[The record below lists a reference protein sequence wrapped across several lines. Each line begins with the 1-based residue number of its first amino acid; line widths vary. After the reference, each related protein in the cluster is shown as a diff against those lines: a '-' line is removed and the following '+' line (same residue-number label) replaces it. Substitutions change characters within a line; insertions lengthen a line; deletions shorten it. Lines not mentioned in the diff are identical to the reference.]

1 MKLNKKGFTLI
12 ELLAV
17 IVILTVIMLIATPTI
32 LGVIEDAR
40 KGAAKNSAMGY
51 IDALEKEI
59 VAEELRGVPEGSV
72 GLYNTTLTDTT
83 RITVRGDT
91 PSSVSIEISDGK
103 IQEGGTIT
111 FGDYE
116 FTIDAKGNVEETG
129 S

>member
-51 IDALEKEI
+51 VDALEKEI
-59 VAEELRGVPEGSV
+59 VTKELRGET
-72 GLYNTTLTDTT
+72 GLFNTTFTNPAGID
-83 RITVRGDT
+83 IRGAT
-91 PSSVSIEISDGK
+91 PSSVSIEISNGK
-103 IQEGGTIT
+103 ITGGFIK
-111 FGDYE
+111 FGDYS
-116 FTIDAKGNVEETG
+116 FSIDGKGNVT
-129 S
+129 SS

>member
-51 IDALEKEI
+51 IDALEKQI
-59 VAEELRGVPEGSV
+59 MADQLKEGGAASWV
-72 GLYNTTLTDTT
+72 STT
-83 RITVRGDT
+83 ITATNAISIRGDD
-91 PSSVSIEISDGK
+91 PESVNINVSGGMIT
-103 IQEGGTIT
+103 GGTIK
-111 FGDYE
+111 FGGYE
-116 FTIDAKGNVEETG
+116 FTIDGKGNVVETVTIH

>member
-51 IDALEKEI
+51 IDALEKQI
-59 VAEELRGVPEGSV
+59 MADQLKEGGAASWV
-72 GLYNTTLTDTT
+72 STTITDTDAISIRGDDPKSVNISISAG
-83 RITVRGDT
+83 RIT
-91 PSSVSIEISDGK
+91 
-103 IQEGGTIT
+103 GGSIT
-111 FGDYE
+111 FGDYT
-116 FTIDAKGNVEETG
+116 FTIDAKGNVVESTTP
-129 S
+129 